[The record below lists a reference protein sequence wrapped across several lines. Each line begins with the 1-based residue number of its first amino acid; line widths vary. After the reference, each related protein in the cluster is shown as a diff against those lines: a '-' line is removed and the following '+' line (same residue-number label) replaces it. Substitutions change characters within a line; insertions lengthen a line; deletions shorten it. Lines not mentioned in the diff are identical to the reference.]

1 MQCTAWPRSNH
12 ADHDSGSRCDWALD
26 KRPRVHGPHRRW
38 VAGCLIPNPHPTYRI
53 PQADRPIMAA
63 CEILQ
68 QLYALETS
76 SPDFLRVLYSWIR
89 SDEDEQYSNGLE
101 GGELTRLVDFL
112 DTVCPLSPTPS
123 PLTNKTFKALGSI
136 SISDEV
142 FRQCLRKL
150 RAICGYHMILPSSH
164 IITGDLVRTGE
175 SVFAYG
181 GFADIWEG
189 VHRRKKVCIKVLRL
203 PLHDTYGFSKVHIQ
217 RRYIFLFTEG
227 RPVGAVA
234 IFQRGD
240 RVETTTTPKH
250 RALLWCY
257 DGPSPVRIGV
267 DAKRYHYTICQQTTG
282 RGQACSGKSFLGN
295 RV

>member
-1 MQCTAWPRSNH
+1 
-12 ADHDSGSRCDWALD
+12 
-26 KRPRVHGPHRRW
+26 
-38 VAGCLIPNPHPTYRI
+38 
-53 PQADRPIMAA
+53 MAA

-76 SPDFLRVLYSWIR
+76 SPDFLRVLYTWIR
-89 SDEDEQYSNGLE
+89 RDDDEQYSNGLE

-112 DTVCPLSPTPS
+112 DSVCPLSPTSS
-123 PLTNKTFKALGSI
+123 PLTNKTFKVLGSI

-150 RAICGYHMILPSSH
+150 RTICGYHTILPSSH
-164 IITGDLVRTGE
+164 IISGDLVRTGE
-175 SVFAYG
+175 SAFAHG

-189 VHRRKKVCIKVLRL
+189 DHGGKKVCIKVLRL
-203 PLHDTYGFSKVHIQ
+203 SLPDNVGLSKVYIS
-217 RRYIFLFTEG
+217 RWYIFLFTEG
-227 RPVGAVA
+227 RPVGAVV

-250 RALLWCY
+250 RALPRCY

-267 DAKRYHYTICQQTTG
+267 DAKRYHYTIRQQTTG
-282 RGQACSGKSFLGN
+282 RGPARFGKSFLGN
-295 RV
+295 RI